1 MNTGQHTVNRPSLG
15 APRRVIV
22 VDGSPDVL
30 ELLES
35 ALEGGQYNLMFA
47 EAGHHAYSIIKR
59 EQPDLIVLTVQID
72 AIEGF
77 QLLSMLKLDE
87 ETRDIPIVT
96 LTADV
101 DTSEE
106 LEDDEEEDERIDLAS
121 TTPRLVLH

>member
-15 APRRVIV
+15 TPRRVVV